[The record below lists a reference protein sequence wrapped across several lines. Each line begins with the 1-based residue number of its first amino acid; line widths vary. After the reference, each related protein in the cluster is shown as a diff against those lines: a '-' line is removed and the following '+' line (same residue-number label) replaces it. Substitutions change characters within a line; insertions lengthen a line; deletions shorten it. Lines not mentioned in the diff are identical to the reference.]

1 MKKITFLSLVLFSAF
16 LFVACGGK
24 GNSNVNDNGPIHN
37 LRGLVK
43 HVHMNSDS
51 IPLLTLNIENGD
63 SLVFSLADA
72 KMQNGMMLPNDSVI
86 VDYIEGREYLRAL
99 VVTILPKPIQPVEKV
114 DTLITA
120 PAKEKKEVKVDPK
133 KMKAPT
139 GAKKDHP
146 VPGEH

>member
-1 MKKITFLSLVLFSAF
+1 MKKITFLSFVLFSAL

-24 GNSNVNDNGPIHN
+24 GDGQLHN
-37 LRGLVK
+37 IRGIVK
-43 HVHMNSDS
+43 HIRPSNDS
-51 IPLLTLNIENGD
+51 IPMLTLGIEKGD
-63 SLVFSLADA
+63 SLVFTLADA
-72 KMQNGMMLPNDSVI
+72 KIQNGVMVHGDSVI
-86 VDYIEGREYLRAL
+86 VDYIGGDDALRAL
-99 VVTILPKPIQPVEKV
+99 VVTVLPKSIQPVEKV